1 MPPKTERFEVRL
13 EPSTIERIDQWASRQ
28 PDRPNR
34 SDALRRLVERALET
48 KIDDGDR
55 LVIMMLRDIQK
66 SLKIKNLEVDPDFL
80 ADVIVGGHYWA
91 LDWEYT
97 GLFHDHV
104 DNRQVLHEVVDV
116 LGMWSFLEEGY
127 EMLSASEKA
136 RVEKEAD
143 PFGKYVSF
151 TGFDG
156 NNESEHMGIAL
167 FLVEKMDR
175 FSRFK
180 GRDMNS
186 HHPAI
191 EAYASML
198 AVFEPIRSTLVGRR
212 LSVTEIISILKAR
225 AWR

>member
-1 MPPKTERFEVRL
+1 MPPKTERFELRL
-13 EPSTIERIDQWASRQ
+13 EPSTIERIDHWASRQ

-34 SDALRRLVERALET
+34 SDALRRLVDRALET

-66 SLKIKNLEVDPDFL
+66 TLKIKDPEVDPDFL
-80 ADVIVGGHYWA
+80 ADVILGGHYWA
-91 LDWEYT
+91 LDWKYT

-104 DNRQVLHEVVDV
+104 DSRQVLHEVVDV
-116 LGMWSFLEEGY
+116 LDMWSFLEEGY
-127 EMLSASEKA
+127 EALSTSEIA
-136 RVEKEAD
+136 RIEKEAD
-143 PFGKYVSF
+143 PFGKYVKF

-175 FSRFK
+175 FTRFK
-180 GRDMNS
+180 ERDMNS
-186 HHPAI
+186 HHPSI
-191 EAYASML
+191 EAYARMF
-198 AVFEPIRSTLVGRR
+198 AVFEPIRNTLVGRR

-225 AWR
+225 SYR